1 MSRLPLLVL
10 ATAVLRALARDIPEN
25 VQDFYDAN
33 IGGDCANPL
42 SDAFTD
48 GQTSTANIV
57 YCSDASTGAVYL
69 KGPDGTYDDM
79 DIDCDGLNAS
89 EGLCNN
95 DPSGQ
100 SQTAFQSEVQEFG
113 IADLD
118 AHVHPYVVLG
128 NEGEDPSFDPQSAGI
143 QPLSVVAVVCNG
155 QLIYGVWGDTN
166 GGTSTGEAS
175 LALGQ
180 LCFGDDAVSGDNGHT
195 EHDILYIA
203 FPGDDAVPGSGAD
216 WTAATKEDFES
227 SIQELGDSLVAGL
240 GAEGQREVVGTK
252 FESSQDEHSSNELES

>member
-1 MSRLPLLVL
+1 MRIVLIPQLRRNCENFLGYNIYFTTFRFLRFKISQLSGISGSNQKKKMSRLPLLVL
-10 ATAVLRALARDIPEN
+10 ATAVLRALARDIPSN
-25 VQDFYDAN
+25 VEDFYNAN
-33 IGGDCANPL
+33 IVRLSLSSQSPTPPLSLSLYIYITNLSNPQHTYIYSPHLQNPSANTPHQAGTCASPL

-48 GQTSTANIV
+48 GQTDTANIV

-89 EGLCNN
+89 TGLCNN

-128 NEGEDPSFDPQSAGI
+128 NEGADPSFDPQSAGVK
-143 QPLSVVAVVCNG
+143 PLSVVAVVCNG
-155 QLIYGVWGDTN
+155 QLV
-166 GGTSTGEAS
+166 S
-175 LALGQ
+175 LR
-180 LCFGDDAVSGDNGHT
+180 SRP
-195 EHDILYIA
+195 A
-203 FPGDDAVPGSGAD
+203 FPP
-216 WTAATKEDFES
+216 F
-227 SIQELGDSLVAGL
+227 SL
-240 GAEGQREVVGTK
+240 E
-252 FESSQDEHSSNELES
+252 